1 MSESFRRP
9 VPAATQRQMRQTAV
23 SALIAACLM
32 LFFGFGWNLT
42 GISGNA
48 AYDLSVA
55 AFGWTLR
62 IGGVAM
68 LVSAALCGA
77 RLAWSLAADALF
89 SALIG
94 LLLVLTG
101 LVWLAAGDWQGLL
114 SGVFGVLFVNAA
126 RQSWAGH
133 REVLAGRPDATATG
147 PAGRV
152 EAADRRDG
160 S

>member
-9 VPAATQRQMRQTAV
+9 VPTATQRQMRQTAV

-55 AFGWTLR
+55 VFGWTLR
-62 IGGVAM
+62 IGGLAM
-68 LVSAALCGA
+68 LVSALLCGA
-77 RLAWSLAADALF
+77 RLAWSLAADAVL

-94 LLLVLTG
+94 VLLGLTG

-114 SGVFGVLFVNAA
+114 AGVFGVLFVNAA

-133 REVLAGRPDATATG
+133 RDIPAGRPDATPSG
-147 PAGRV
+147 PAERV
-152 EAADRRDG
+152 EAADRQNG